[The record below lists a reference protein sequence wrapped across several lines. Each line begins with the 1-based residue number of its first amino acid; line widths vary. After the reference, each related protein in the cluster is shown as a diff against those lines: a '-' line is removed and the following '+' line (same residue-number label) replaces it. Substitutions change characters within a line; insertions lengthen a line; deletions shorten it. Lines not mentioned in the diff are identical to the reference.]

1 MERHSS
7 RDAGWINRIKKNRYT
22 AFLSTTA
29 HAEKKLY
36 RHFVHEWARN
46 SKTAHN
52 WNCCNAMLLCVR
64 PSLPQLQ
71 HMCTRGQAT
80 TALQSPAWP
89 PLACVALRFC
99 FFVFIF
105 YAFLC
110 YFFCLV
116 SRAASRS
123 VVRVN
128 RGNVVA
134 VLVVKLTG
142 KLFFFNSSNL
152 LKFWV
157 FFRDIFS
164 LFHV

>member
-1 MERHSS
+1 M
-7 RDAGWINRIKKNRYT
+7 
-22 AFLSTTA
+22 
-29 HAEKKLY
+29 
-36 RHFVHEWARN
+36 
-46 SKTAHN
+46 
-52 WNCCNAMLLCVR
+52 
-64 PSLPQLQ
+64 
-71 HMCTRGQAT
+71 
-80 TALQSPAWP
+80 
-89 PLACVALRFC
+89 ALRFC

-142 KLFFFNSSNL
+142 KLFFLILVICLNFEY
-152 LKFWV
+152 

-164 LFHV
+164 LLHV